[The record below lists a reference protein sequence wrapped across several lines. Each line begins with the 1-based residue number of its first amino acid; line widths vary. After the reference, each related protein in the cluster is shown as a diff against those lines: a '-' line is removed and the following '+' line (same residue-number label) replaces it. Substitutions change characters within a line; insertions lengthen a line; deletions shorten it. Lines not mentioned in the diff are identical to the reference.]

1 MAHLI
6 QKDKGE
12 RGFSGYF
19 WSMLAD
25 NPRAFQYR
33 DAINACASECREVEN
48 ESVTVIDIGCGSGL
62 LSILAA
68 QNPDV
73 SKVWGVDTNED
84 AIQLATNNAK
94 RVLGP
99 ELVGKGK
106 KLEFVLTL
114 PDKCPPTIPKVHM
127 IISEI
132 LGTLINSENAMKYV
146 GMYMRE
152 KLIPS
157 KHGHV
162 YVIPRTCTQKMSLHS
177 FHQVPSCLQVAVTNA
192 VNLAW
197 THLAWCPTNEN
208 GLSVLLHAFPSTVSA
223 SAVVRIEK
231 YDTSPPRVVAG
242 AALPIGSGSELKDE
256 DLHLVLFEW
265 VVTLWK
271 KVVLKNTVAE
281 LRNMSKKRPSSS
293 LSRDSAWGFI
303 AVPPI
308 WNHVMT
314 AKFSGTGLTVDAA
327 DTAASGPPQGD
338 FRSKGD
344 EEGSMLASVR
354 YAADFDF
361 ADRLVRGFLET
372 VQDANGRMDGITVV
386 VYNDTTSG
394 NVMSNADDF
403 LTPLGANVLGLSY
416 ENVSYK
422 NGEQAYPKLYGS
434 KVKVAKRGWRTWLR
448 ELKRPIHILAPSR
461 MYEDRKTAKGYP
473 YNEFQTYP
481 PILTAEKTK
490 VSMVLPDGIFNG
502 GLRALKEA
510 GTYSLLRE
518 KRPCVPYNLF
528 PSIAYTD
535 AEFVAPQPNPPWL
548 SEAFILLPSS
558 NAVPSPPPSHLP
570 VGYAY
575 SAPVGGTVSVQ
586 LKECSA
592 DNSIPSSNWRSLR
605 ELAKRNTILC
615 TDDGDIYLDQLN
627 IVARVTSNATPFQF
641 CSV

>member
-6 QKDKGE
+6 RQHANQ

-33 DAINACASECREVEN
+33 DAINACALECHANEQ
-48 ESVTVIDIGCGSGL
+48 ESVTTIDIGCGSGL

-68 QNPDV
+68 QNPHV
-73 SKVWGVDTNED
+73 SKVWGVDTNAD
-84 AIQLATNNAK
+84 AIKLATKNAK

-114 PDKCPPTIPKVHM
+114 PDECPPTIPKVHM

-132 LGTLINSENAMKYV
+132 LGTLIHSENAMKYV
-146 GMYMRE
+146 GLYMRE
-152 KLIPS
+152 KLMPS
-157 KHGHV
+157 KRGHV
-162 YVIPRTCTQKMSLHS
+162 YVIPRTCEQKMSLHS
-177 FHQVPSCLQVAVTNA
+177 FHRVPPSLRVAVTNA
-192 VNLAW
+192 VSLAW
-197 THLAWCPTNEN
+197 THRAWCPTNEN

-223 SAVVRIEK
+223 TAAVRTET
-231 YDTSPPRVVAG
+231 YDTSPPSVVAG
-242 AALPIGSGSELKDE
+242 AALDLREISGSELRDE

-271 KVVLKNTVAE
+271 GVILNNTVAE
-281 LRNMSKKRPSSS
+281 LRKMSRNRPSSS

-308 WNHVMT
+308 WNHIMKAT
-314 AKFSGTGLTVDAA
+314 FNGTGLAVSAAGTV
-327 DTAASGPPQGD
+327 ASGPPQGD

-344 EEGSMLASVR
+344 AEGSMLASVR

-361 ADRLVRGFLET
+361 AERLVRGFLET
-372 VQDANGRMDGITVV
+372 VKDDKGRMDGMTVV
-386 VYNDTTSG
+386 VYNDITSG
-394 NVMSNADDF
+394 NVLSLAYEA
-403 LTPLGANVLGLSY
+403 LTPLGAMVVGLSY

-422 NGEQAYPKLYGS
+422 NGMEAHPTLYAFH
-434 KVKVAKRGWRTWLR
+434 VEVASRGWPTWLSN
-448 ELKRPIHILAPSR
+448 LKPPVHLLAPSR
-461 MYEDRKTAKGYP
+461 MYEDARTAKGYP
-473 YNEFQTYP
+473 YKHFETYP
-481 PILTAEKTK
+481 PILTAKTSM
-490 VSMVLPDGIFNG
+490 VSMVLPNGIFNE
-502 GLRALKEA
+502 GLEALKEA

-528 PSIAYTD
+528 PSIAYAD
-535 AEFVAPQPNPPWL
+535 AG
-548 SEAFILLPSS
+548 PSS
-558 NAVPSPPPSHLP
+558 NSVPTPPPPSLP

-575 SAPVGGTVSVQ
+575 SASVGEAVSVQ
-586 LKECSA
+586 LRECDA

-605 ELAKRNTILC
+605 ELARRNTVVR
-615 TDDGDIYLDQLN
+615 TPNGPIYVDQLN
-627 IVARVTSNATPFQF
+627 VVARATSNATPFHF